1 VKKNFQLVSSLLSFQ
16 YRSLLHVERALLSSS
31 SLTSHALN
39 NCFILSRWNLPTGLF
54 IDTNRP
60 VASNITTGMTPMR
73 RTAPPSPKTMQIEMM
88 EEERE
93 EQQRALEQI
102 EDSCMETRLW

>member
-1 VKKNFQLVSSLLSFQ
+1 
-16 YRSLLHVERALLSSS
+16 
-31 SLTSHALN
+31 
-39 NCFILSRWNLPTGLF
+39 
-54 IDTNRP
+54 
-60 VASNITTGMTPMR
+60 MR